1 MAVREIIH
9 DDLFLQRKSAQAAKE
24 DAQIAADL
32 LDTIK
37 ANRERCIGI
46 AANMIGEL
54 KRIIVVRVGETYLT
68 MYNPEIVKHSARE
81 YKTQEGCLCRSIELP
96 CTRYETIEV
105 KYRDADF
112 RKQKQKFSGIV
123 AETIQHEIDHCNGI
137 LI

>member
-9 DDLFLQRKSAQAAKE
+9 DDLFLQRKSAKAVKE
-24 DAQIAADL
+24 DAWIAADL
-32 LDTIK
+32 LDTIT
-37 ANRERCIGI
+37 ANQERCIGI

-54 KRIIVVRVGETYLT
+54 KRIIVVKTGETYLT
-68 MYNPEIVKHSARE
+68 MYNPEIVKHSVRT
-81 YKTQEGCLCRSIELP
+81 YKTQEGCLCRSVELP

-105 KYRDADF
+105 KYRDRDF
-112 RKQKQKFSGIV
+112 RKQKQKFSGII